1 MLKKFL
7 ITLAGIIFVTPC
19 FAVCPI
25 CIDITDTVCMAQK
38 QACEANEESMRM
50 QEEMLRQQIMQ
61 QEQDMLMQQ
70 QHTQIP
76 LKARGYAIGYR
87 LGLHS
92 LISKVKKIIIH

>member
-1 MLKKFL
+1 MVKKFL

-38 QACEANEESMRM
+38 QACEANEQSMQM

-70 QHTQIP
+70 QQMMGQQFQINQ
-76 LKARGYAIGYR
+76 
-87 LGLHS
+87 
-92 LISKVKKIIIH
+92 KIALLPSNKWAY